1 MKLVFTEQALDSLQ
15 ELLDFIGPEISHE
28 KLIAIHDRILDKA
41 DTLRL
46 NPLKGQ
52 KEPFLEHLGLGHRRI
67 IESHFKI
74 IYHFCITI
82 EYILLNTMYEK
93 LLTRNL
99 RDFVYFIIF
108 VYR

>member
-15 ELLDFIGPEISHE
+15 ELLDFIGPEISQD
-28 KLIAIHDRILDKA
+28 KLIAIRDRILDKA
-41 DTLRL
+41 DTLCL

-74 IYHFCITI
+74 IYRVVGDCI
-82 EYILLNTMYEK
+82 YIT
-93 LLTRNL
+93 
-99 RDFVYFIIF
+99 DIF
-108 VYR
+108 DSRQDVDKMKG